1 MTEKECKQ
9 LEPYFSKKEIEATGA
24 KLEEVSFA
32 LFQRFVNFRKA
43 IEIKIK
49 LLHNGITTGNH
60 KSEFHPKGEAV
71 DFFLAS
77 SADPYWVFKQAVKAG
92 FLGVGIY
99 WNGEGYS
106 FHLDLRK
113 EPAFWFGVKSK
124 KGDPWKF
131 GRLIVDPKNELNFA
145 SSSVAGEG

>member
-24 KLEEVSFA
+24 KLEEVSFV
-32 LFQRFVNFRKA
+32 LFQKLLKLRLALDIRM
-43 IEIKIK
+43 K
-49 LLHNGITTGNH
+49 LLHNGLTTGNH

-77 SADPYWVFKQAVKAG
+77 SVDPYWVFKQAVKVG
-92 FLGVGIY
+92 FLRVGIY
-99 WNGEGYS
+99 WNGQTYS
-106 FHLDLRK
+106 FHLDLGS

-124 KGDPWKF
+124 KGEPWKF
-131 GRLIVDPKNELNFA
+131 GRLIVDPKNEKNLL
-145 SSSVAGEG
+145 SSSVAGE